1 MMQFVARFK
10 ALRGSEEAYVD
21 SRLPGCKRKKINIV
35 KRKSSP
41 PFSESRRA
49 THHAGGP
56 HA

>member
-10 ALRGSEEAYVD
+10 ELRGPEEACVD
-21 SRLPGCKRKKINIV
+21 SRLPGCKRKKINNV

-41 PFSESRRA
+41 PFSERRRA